1 MRSFWTAF
9 LTALACSIAIGA
21 AEEHFYTQGGRCPRP
36 CTCVGT
42 AVDCSRR
49 GLTNI
54 PRGIPLDTERL
65 HGGFAMAGVSSEE
78 VHEDVA
84 LAI

>member
-1 MRSFWTAF
+1 MRSQWTAVV
-9 LTALACSIAIGA
+9 LLSSVACLVAFAVG
-21 AEEHFYTQGGRCPRP
+21 EEHFYTQGGRCPRP

-49 GLTNI
+49 GLANV

-65 HGGFAMAGVSSEE
+65 
-78 VHEDVA
+78 
-84 LAI
+84 